1 MYELIYLGVCMYQGV
16 YMDIHVT
23 EAFKQM
29 LVDMYNAI
37 YLQTQNN
44 SMKNTFAAQMN
55 RIFWKKHK
63 VQNETAWQAC
73 ANMYFIVNSS
83 VSRLV
88 T

>member
-1 MYELIYLGVCMYQGV
+1 MYGLIYLGVCMYQGV

-55 RIFWKKHK
+55 RIF
-63 VQNETAWQAC
+63 
-73 ANMYFIVNSS
+73 
-83 VSRLV
+83 
-88 T
+88 